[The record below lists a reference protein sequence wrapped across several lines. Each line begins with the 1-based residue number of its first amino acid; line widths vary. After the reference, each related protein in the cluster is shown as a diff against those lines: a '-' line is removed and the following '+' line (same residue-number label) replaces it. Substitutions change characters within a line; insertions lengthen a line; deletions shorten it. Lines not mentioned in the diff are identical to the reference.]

1 MLKNYQGKTSGGFNI
16 AYLQFLCQS
25 HVTSNIYK
33 DFNVAYHRYSNM
45 YIQHQHNDGNCK
57 RLERGA
63 FRARVELLDEIFLL
77 FLQWMCSCVRLPAS
91 CVVYARAPPATESAA
106 VPDGVCFEVVPG
118 IISQRGCK
126 SQPLATFGEKG
137 VPLVCTRS
145 TVRRQSRRSTR
156 WPREPRKQS
165 RAARRRISPIQSQHY
180 PGSNVT
186 ISGVN
191 CTFGSPLG
199 YRSAFTNT

>member
-1 MLKNYQGKTSGGFNI
+1 MWPTTVTQICTYNTNI
-16 AYLQFLCQS
+16 
-25 HVTSNIYK
+25 TTE
-33 DFNVAYHRYSNM
+33 
-45 YIQHQHNDGNCK
+45 NCK

-63 FRARVELLDEIFLL
+63 FRARVELLDEIFPL
-77 FLQWMCSCVRLPAS
+77 FPQWMSSCVRLPAS
-91 CVVYARAPPATESAA
+91 CVVYAHAPPATESAA

-199 YRSAFTNT
+199 YRSALRTHRLTVQIVSRRIWTSYAATRQA